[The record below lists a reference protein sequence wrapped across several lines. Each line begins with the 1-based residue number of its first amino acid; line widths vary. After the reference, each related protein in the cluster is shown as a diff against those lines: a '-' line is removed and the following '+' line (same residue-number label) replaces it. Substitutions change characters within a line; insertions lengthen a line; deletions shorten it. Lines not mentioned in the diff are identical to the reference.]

1 MNNPLT
7 EEQIKRINEISRLPP
22 ETQNEELQE
31 FLKTLSPEQ
40 IEFLKSQQQQ
50 GCLFCKI
57 AEGAIQSRKI
67 YEDANFIA
75 ILDINPANKGHVLLF
90 PKEHYESLLELPD
103 NLNLLDIAKKLSII
117 ITKSVNA
124 EGINLFI
131 ANGTIAGQKVPHLV
145 IHLIPRFKD
154 DKINF
159 AWNPKKITDEE
170 LAQLEVL
177 LREEASNIFFKR
189 EEKEVVEKI
198 EPEEDFEEER
208 IP

>member
-22 ETQNEELQE
+22 EKQNEELQE

-40 IEFLKSQQQQ
+40 IDFLKSQQQQ
-50 GCLFCKI
+50 ACIFCKI
-57 AEGAIQSRKI
+57 AEGAIKSRKI
-67 YEDANFIA
+67 YEDNNFMA

-90 PKEHYESLLELPD
+90 PKEHYESLSDLPD

-117 ITKSVNA
+117 ISKSVNA
-124 EGINLFI
+124 EGMNFFI
-131 ANGTIAGQKVPHLV
+131 ANGAIAGQKVPHLI
-145 IHLIPRFKD
+145 IHLIPRFKE
-154 DKINF
+154 DKLNF
-159 AWNPKKITDEE
+159 SWGPKEIIDEE
-170 LAQLEVL
+170 MDKLEGL
-177 LREEASNIFFKR
+177 LREEATDIFFKK
-189 EEKEVVEKI
+189 EKKEVVEKI